1 MLFFILLSIIIL
13 DCLISKLKQKMEEKT
28 NGTNESITR
37 LKSLNLKDL
46 STTDNINDDEID
58 DNSTQIVELNNRIKN
73 DFMMNCLS
81 FLQEDE
87 EAREC
92 VQIVWN
98 KYLQCIGDVA
108 MVS

>member
-1 MLFFILLSIIIL
+1 
-13 DCLISKLKQKMEEKT
+13 MEEKT
-28 NGTNESITR
+28 NGTTESITR

-46 STTDNINDDEID
+46 STTDNINADENDDEID
-58 DNSTQIVELNNRIKN
+58 DNSTHIVELNNRIKN